1 MRETLVLL
9 HGFTQTGRSWD
20 PVLAVLC
27 QSRSRPVAPDLRGH
41 GDAGSVRP
49 IGFDEIA
56 GDVLAAAGD
65 GPFTLVGYSQ
75 GGRIGLHLAL
85 AAPHRVQRLV
95 LVSTT
100 AGLEDPA
107 AREARVASDE
117 QLARRMEGQG
127 IDAAARAWA
136 AQALFGGQTPEVAA
150 LAHEDRLRN
159 DPKDLADVLRG
170 VGTGRMTPLWDRL
183 PELTMPSAVIV
194 GERDRK
200 FVELGRRLADGLP
213 DATFTLVPDA
223 GHALPWEKPAA
234 IADVISG
241 ARDRSGA

>member
-1 MRETLVLL
+1 
-9 HGFTQTGRSWD
+9 
-20 PVLAVLC
+20 
-27 QSRSRPVAPDLRGH
+27 
-41 GDAGSVRP
+41 VRP

-85 AAPHRVQRLV
+85 AAPERVQRLV

-100 AGLEDPA
+100 AGLEDAA
-107 AREARVASDE
+107 AREARIASDE

-127 IDAAARAWA
+127 IDAAARAVGGA
-136 AQALFGGQTPEVAA
+136 GAVRRADAGGRRARPRGPPAQRPQGPRRRPPGRRHRPHDAA
-150 LAHEDRLRN
+150 LGPAARAHDAL
-159 DPKDLADVLRG
+159 
-170 VGTGRMTPLWDRL
+170 GRHRR
-183 PELTMPSAVIV
+183 
-194 GERDRK
+194 ERDRK
-200 FVELGRRLADGLP
+200 FVDIGRRLADSLP

-241 ARDRSGA
+241 ARDSSGA